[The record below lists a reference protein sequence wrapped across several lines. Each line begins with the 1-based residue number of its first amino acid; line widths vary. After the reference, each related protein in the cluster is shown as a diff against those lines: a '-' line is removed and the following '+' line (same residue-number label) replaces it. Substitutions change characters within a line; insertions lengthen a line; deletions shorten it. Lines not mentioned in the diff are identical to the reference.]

1 MDQILEYELRM
12 FDSRIEDLE
21 VISDG
26 DKLEI
31 VKIAPKDT
39 Y

>member
-1 MDQILEYELRM
+1 MDQIAEYELRM

-31 VKIAPKDT
+31 IKIATKDT
-39 Y
+39 